1 MSATYHKLDD
11 MVRGWFV
18 GDFSPTVESS
28 SEVEVAIKH
37 YVAGDTEERH
47 VHKVATELTAVVSG
61 RVRMDGVELG
71 PGDIAELRPGVPSD
85 FLALTDAAV
94 VAVKLPAVAG
104 DKYPVENP

>member
-1 MSATYHKLDD
+1 MNVHRLEN

-18 GDFSPTVESS
+18 GDFEPTVYRTSD
-28 SEVEVAIKH
+28 VEVAVKT
-37 YVAGDTEERH
+37 YAAGDTEERH

-104 DKYPVENP
+104 DKYPVEIP